1 MTQWG
6 VRFCANTLVAAFL
19 ALMMGYCFNSVI
31 LYILGAI
38 LLFYGVV
45 ILYEL
50 VASDAPPAMGE
61 AIPGE
66 VQHLEQIERRHTDE
80 HSSGGE
86 RTESLRRDPGRDV
99 GRTRGLHAAQ
109 AGARRTYPR

>member
-66 VQHLEQIERRHTDE
+66 VQHLEQIERRS
-80 HSSGGE
+80 SSGRGE
-86 RTESLRRDPGRDV
+86 GVEVTTPTGRASPRDV
-99 GRTRGLHAAQ
+99 GRTGGVHAARQ
-109 AGARRTYPR
+109 GTRRTDP